1 MELISKKILLLST
14 TDDNGAHEAIYR
26 IAKHFVSENHE
37 VKMLVKRKTK
47 SDDVIVA
54 YRDKRSNIIK
64 RLLNKL
70 SSKISNKLKTK
81 ISFEAQYVFFS
92 KDETSINTK
101 PKRITDLL
109 GYNPDFIFVGTTH
122 GFMNSTDILNLQ
134 KYTKAKVFNITVDM
148 NHFTGGCHF
157 AWDCQGYITGCTKS
171 CPAIIGKEGRNL
183 VQKNFR
189 KKLENVKA
197 GNFQIIAG
205 SGWTLRQA
213 RESKI
218 YKNQNEILNVN
229 SLIDTTLFSPKNRK
243 HAKDVFNLD
252 SNKFYVLMGCQ
263 NSNNKQK
270 GFEYLLKALKILSK
284 NLSNEQKE
292 KIVVIVVSKRK
303 AANFDY
309 IPFQKE
315 YMDFITDYRLL
326 SLLYQAC
333 DVFVNSSIEDPGP
346 MMVSEA
352 LACGTPVV
360 GFDMGVVNNMVIND
374 YNGYKAILKDS
385 QDLAKGIYTIFNLN
399 SEEYKVYS
407 ENAVRQVE
415 EFSSM
420 AHAKKVF
427 DRIMD
432 N

>member
-1 MELISKKILLLST
+1 MELMTKKILLLST

-26 IAKHFVSENHE
+26 IAKHFKYENHE

-54 YRDKRSNIIK
+54 YRDEHTNIMTRFFKKLIVK
-64 RLLNKL
+64 ILNK
-70 SSKISNKLKTK
+70 IKTK
-81 ISFEAQYVFFS
+81 ISYEAQYVFFS
-92 KDETSINTK
+92 KDETSINTE
-101 PKRITDLL
+101 PKRIIDLL
-109 GYNPDFIFVGTTH
+109 GYIPDFIFVGTTH
-122 GFMNSTDILNLQ
+122 GFMNSTDLLNLQ
-134 KYTKAKVFNITVDM
+134 KFTNAKVFNITVDM

-157 AWDCQGYITGCTKS
+157 AWDCQGFITGCTNS
-171 CPAIIGKEGRNL
+171 CPAIIGKNGRNL
-183 VQKNFR
+183 AQKNFT
-189 KKLENVKA
+189 KKLENAKA

-205 SGWTLRQA
+205 SGWTLKQA
-213 RESKI
+213 SESKI

-229 SLIDTTLFSPKNRK
+229 SLIDTTLFSPRSRKYAKN
-243 HAKDVFNLD
+243 VFNLD

-263 NSNNKQK
+263 NTNNKQK
-270 GFEYLLKALKILSK
+270 GFEYLLEALKILDK
-284 NLSNEQKE
+284 NLSRQQNE
-292 KIVVIVVSKRK
+292 KIRIIIVSKRK
-303 AANFDY
+303 AINFDE

-315 YMDFITDYRLL
+315 YMDFITDNRLL

-385 QDLAKGIYTIFNLN
+385 SDLAKGIYTIFNLN
-399 SEEYKVYS
+399 YDEYKVYS
-407 ENAVRQVE
+407 DNAVRQVE

-420 AHAKKVF
+420 TYAKKVF
-427 DRIMD
+427 DRIME